1 MSANLKPLADRTAI
15 VTGAGSGIGRGIA
28 LALASA
34 GANVTVAVR
43 RQATGEATAEL
54 IRAEGGKVLVV
65 EADVGKE
72 VDVERAVSKS
82 AAQFGGVDIVIH
94 NANASDSAHPIALEE
109 ITDEKWQMQARV
121 TWDGALWLA
130 RASLPYLK
138 RSAAGRFVLL
148 GSAFGLHGAGFNPV
162 YAALKGGTRGFTKAL
177 AREWGPFGI
186 TVNAIQPA
194 AATEPAEVFFNQYP
208 QIRDAFM
215 RNFPLGR
222 MGRPREDIG
231 RAVVAICTDEFGF
244 ITAQSIQVDGGLYTA
259 V

>member
-1 MSANLKPLADRTAI
+1 MSPRIQSLAGRTAL
-15 VTGAGSGIGRGIA
+15 VTGAGGGIGRGIA

-34 GANVTVAVR
+34 GAKVTVAVR
-43 RQATGEATAEL
+43 RKTTGEETAAL
-54 IRAEGGKVLVV
+54 IRTEGGKVLVV
-65 EADVGKE
+65 EADVAQQAH
-72 VDVERAVSKS
+72 VQS
-82 AAQFGGVDIVIH
+82 AIAGCVAEFGGLDIVIH
-94 NANASDSAHPIALEE
+94 NANAADSAHPVALEDV
-109 ITDEKWQMQARV
+109 TDEQWHSQARV
-121 TWDGALWLA
+121 SWDGALWLA
-130 RASLPYLK
+130 QAALAHLQLSR
-138 RSAAGRFVLL
+138 AGRFILL

-162 YAALKGGTRGFTKAL
+162 YAALKGGIRGFTKAL

-194 AATEPAEVFFNQYP
+194 AATEPAEVFFSQYP
-208 QIRDAFM
+208 QIRAAFM

-222 MGRPREDIG
+222 MGHPREDIG